1 MPEEIGVQIQESEW
15 NECSSDSQPRYRA
28 AGVYPEPRAGHQ
40 RDWTGSTCADHN
52 KSEAK
57 HLVAVARSQQWA
69 DEAAKRG
76 DHSDALAWL
85 HVIAAIGD
93 ELPET
98 YETKRQVWLLALG
111 TDR

>member
-1 MPEEIGVQIQESEW
+1 MSAAATP
-15 NECSSDSQPRYRA
+15 NRA
-28 AGVYPEPRAGHQ
+28 TAPPGLYPEPGTGHQ
-40 RDWTGSTCADHN
+40 RDRTGPAWADHN
-52 KSEAK
+52 NSEDN
-57 HLVAVARSQQWA
+57 HPVAVARSLRWA

-85 HVIAAIGD
+85 HVIEAIGD

-98 YETKRQVWLLALG
+98 YQTKRQAWLLAFG

>member
-1 MPEEIGVQIQESEW
+1 MS
-15 NECSSDSQPRYRA
+15 A
-28 AGVYPEPRAGHQ
+28 AATPNGATASLGLYPEPGTGRQ
-40 RDWTGSTCADHN
+40 RDWTRSTCADHT

-57 HLVAVARSQQWA
+57 HLVAVARSLQWA

-85 HVIAAIGD
+85 HVI
-93 ELPET
+93 PET
-98 YETKRQVWLLALG
+98 CETERQVWLLALG

>member
-1 MPEEIGVQIQESEW
+1 MS
-15 NECSSDSQPRYRA
+15 A
-28 AGVYPEPRAGHQ
+28 AATPNSAAAPPGAYPEPGTGRQ
-40 RDWTGSTCADHN
+40 RGWTRSTWADRN

-57 HLVAVARSQQWA
+57 HAVAVARSLQWA

-85 HVIAAIGD
+85 HVIGAIGD

-98 YETKRQVWLLALG
+98 YQTKRQAWLLALG

>member
-1 MPEEIGVQIQESEW
+1 MQQRLPIVLA
-15 NECSSDSQPRYRA
+15 RRRA
-28 AGVYPEPRAGHQ
+28 YTRSLGRDTSA
-40 RDWTGSTCADHN
+40 DWTRSTWADQD

-57 HLVAVARSQQWA
+57 HPVAVARSLQWA
-69 DEAAKRG
+69 DEAAERG

-85 HVIAAIGD
+85 HVIEAIGD

-98 YETKRQVWLLALG
+98 YQTKRHAWLLAFG